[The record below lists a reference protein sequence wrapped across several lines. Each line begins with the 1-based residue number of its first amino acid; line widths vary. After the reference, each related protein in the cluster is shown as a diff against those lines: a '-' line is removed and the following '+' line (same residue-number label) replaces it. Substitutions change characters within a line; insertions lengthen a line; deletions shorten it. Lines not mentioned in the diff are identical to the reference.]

1 MMDQVLRGTEG
12 YAGVYLDDIIIF
24 GNTWEEH
31 LSNVKQVFQ
40 RLQDAG
46 LTIKL
51 KKMQFRCCT
60 VHVFGT

>member
-1 MMDQVLRGTEG
+1 M
-12 YAGVYLDDIIIF
+12 DDIIIF

-51 KKMQFRCCT
+51 KNAISVLDSARIWDIRSDEVEFCQ
-60 VHVFGT
+60 